1 MLGYNYEKN
10 MENKNSIITTPFL
23 KQLICGEIGC
33 DFLVEEEKCLEF
45 FKHLKG
51 KELES
56 KSFRQLKL
64 TMFFKEY
71 RELDKYYP
79 CMLIK
84 GNYSWVSCDEKGE
97 YRYFSSKP
105 NGRVFLF
112 DILDLIQI
120 NYKMN
125 YKSLLD
131 FFKDNLSIVVKNE
144 FLRRESEKYQENIE
158 NIEVLTDENPNL
170 KDILK
175 NKEDIYVELNRIGL
189 ENLFSKT
196 LTHQSHAIFFA
207 STGYIKSRLNDK
219 YSTSTINKVVNM
231 LSVIGIINKIQEHE
245 IPLEFR
251 EGNKRKVNNFTSYYS
266 IPSLKEN
273 SEVYLKRVN
282 VLRENNLNYYTLTK
296 KQVLEV
302 FGEDRFLDVYVQKT
316 YNGKYNSQNERACL
330 VDIFFNAYKENG
342 YVSKELFYNMAPT
355 NYSKTFI
362 YKEFDE
368 IVKLNGFK
376 MVKPNNRMKKKFSLT
391 TNTSI
396 AIKY

>member
-1 MLGYNYEKN
+1 

-33 DFLVEEEKCLEF
+33 DFLVEQSKCVEF

-56 KSFRQLKL
+56 RAFRQLKL
-64 TMFFKEY
+64 TLFFKEY

-84 GNYSWVSCDEKGE
+84 GNYSWISCDEKGE

-125 YKSLLD
+125 YKDLLD
-131 FFKDNLSIVVKNE
+131 FFKSNLSIVVKNE
-144 FLRRESEKYQENIE
+144 FLRAESEKYQDNIE
-158 NIEVLTDENPNL
+158 NIEVFTENNHNL
-170 KDILK
+170 KEILK
-175 NKEDIYVELNRIGL
+175 NKEDIYIELNKIGL

-196 LTHQSHAIFFA
+196 LTHQRNAIFFA
-207 STGYIKSRLNDK
+207 STGYIKNRLDNK
-219 YSTSTINKVVNM
+219 YSVSTINKVVNM
-231 LSVIGIINKIQEHE
+231 LSTIGIINKIQEHE

-251 EGNKRKVNNFTSYYS
+251 EGNKKKVNNFTSYYS
-266 IPSLKEN
+266 IPNLKEN
-273 SEVYLKRVN
+273 LEVYLRRVDM
-282 VLRENNLNYYTLTK
+282 LKENNLNYYNLTK

-302 FGEDRFLDVYVQKT
+302 FGEDTFLDVYVQKT
-316 YNGKYNSQNERACL
+316 YNGKYNSPNDRACL
-330 VDIFFNAYKENG
+330 VDLFFNTYKEKG
-342 YVSKELFYNMAPT
+342 YVSKESFYNYAPT

-376 MVKPNNRMKKKFSLT
+376 MVKPNNRMKKRFSLT